1 MPTAAHSL
9 DCRLYR
15 AGLALCPASFQR
27 EYAAQMA
34 EDFAEALGEA
44 SSTSGRIA
52 LWRLRGEYG
61 FDLVRTFGVQWTRSG
76 LPLIGLA
83 AVVVTVMLVETLAT
97 FVAKRATFVLPA
109 DLANADLIGLL
120 ILATVS
126 VYIVASTICITLWAT
141 RPVRRMPR
149 RRW

>member
-1 MPTAAHSL
+1 MPAAAHSL

-27 EYAAQMA
+27 EYAAQMV
-34 EDFAEALGEA
+34 EDFTEALDEA
-44 SSTSGRIA
+44 SRASGRA
-52 LWRLRGEYG
+52 SLWRLRGEYG

-83 AVVVTVMLVETLAT
+83 ALVVTLTLVEVLAN
-97 FVAKRATFVLPA
+97 FVVKRSTFVLPA

-126 VYIVASTICITLWAT
+126 VFIVASTICITLWAA
-141 RPVRRMPR
+141 PPARRTTR
-149 RRW
+149 RRR